1 MDAKERQEKI
11 KEAIWQTLS
20 ESGAELSFAGIKRGI
35 DARIPKVH
43 KYFLSDGFKEKEW
56 DLEIQEVLQ
65 ELKQRG
71 KVQLSGIDEWQLL
84 GDFEGELG
92 GFDGD

>member
-11 KEAIWQTLS
+11 KQAIVQTLI
-20 ESGAELSFAGIKRGI
+20 ESGAQLSFAEIKRGI

-65 ELKQRG
+65 ELKQEG
-71 KVQLSGIDEWQLL
+71 KVQLSGIDEWHIL
-84 GDFEGELG
+84 GEFEGELG
-92 GFDGD
+92 GFSGD

>member
-1 MDAKERQEKI
+1 MDVKERQEKI
-11 KEAIWQTLS
+11 KQAILQTLF
-20 ESGAELSFAGIKRGI
+20 ESGPELSFSEIKRGI

-65 ELKQRG
+65 ELKQEG
-71 KVQLSGIDEWQLL
+71 KVQLSGIDKWHLL
-84 GDFEGELG
+84 GDFEGEI
-92 GFDGD
+92 GD